1 MRFKLFCIT
10 LFCVAVAKIPLAAQV
25 VEIETASGAVLI
37 TNRPVVASAG
47 KELKKIDTSA
57 EGYIFPVKGQKS
69 RPQTKAQRILTGV
82 FSGSGEKTTVSSDG
96 ADELPEVVSLDAA
109 PVKRQAKRDAET
121 IAWVT
126 KAGSLYHD
134 PFLECAW
141 ASGTERIW
149 VDSIKDLSGLE
160 PCSECYQKNNSVPE
174 FVRKESGGLDIATA
188 TTLLS
193 NADFLVWVQ
202 ERLPLRNPG
211 FITSQKLMI
220 YPKMEMTRK
229 GLHQLARETELA
241 YRRKTWKVIE
251 VVAKQNEADIDQIS
265 SFAAEVA
272 DEKPAGEKVDD

>member
-1 MRFKLFCIT
+1 MRFKLFCSI
-10 LFCVAVAKIPLAAQV
+10 LLCIAGAQMPGWAQV
-25 VEIETASGAVLI
+25 VEVKNKAGDVVI
-37 TNRPVVASAG
+37 TNSPAIASSG
-47 KELKKIDTSA
+47 KELKIIDARA
-57 EGYIFPVKGQKS
+57 EGYIFPAKGQKKRRS
-69 RPQTKAQRILTGV
+69 LKAQRILTGV
-82 FSGSGEKTTVSSDG
+82 FSGSGEKTGVSSDKPG
-96 ADELPEVVSLDAA
+96 DLPDIIGFDQA

-126 KAGSLYHD
+126 KTGTFYHD
-134 PFLECAW
+134 PFLECIW

-149 VDSIKDLSGLE
+149 IDSVKGLSGLE
-160 PCSECYQKNNSVPE
+160 PCPECYQKNNSVPE
-174 FVRKESGGLDIATA
+174 FIRKESGGLDVATA

-202 ERLPLRNPG
+202 ERLPLRNPA

-251 VVAKQNEADIDQIS
+251 VIAKPSEADLDQVS
-265 SFAAEVA
+265 SFDTDVT

>member
-1 MRFKLFCIT
+1 MRFKLFCSI
-10 LFCVAVAKIPLAAQV
+10 LLCIAGAQIKVMAQV
-25 VEIETASGAVLI
+25 VEVKNRAGGVLI
-37 TNRPVVASAG
+37 TNSPAVASSG

-57 EGYIFPVKGQKS
+57 EGYVFPVKGQKS
-69 RPQTKAQRILTGV
+69 RRSPKVQRILTGV
-82 FSGSGEKTTVSSDG
+82 FSGSGEKAVAAPG
-96 ADELPEVVSLDAA
+96 KPGELPDVVGFDNA
-109 PVKRQAKRDAET
+109 PVKRQTKRDAET
-121 IAWVT
+121 VAWVT
-126 KAGSLYHD
+126 KVGSLYHD

-149 VDSIKDLSGLE
+149 VDSVKELNGFE
-160 PCSECYQKNNSVPE
+160 PCSECYQKNDSVPE
-174 FVRKESGGLDIATA
+174 FIKKESGGLDVATA

-251 VVAKQNEADIDQIS
+251 VVAKKSEADLDQIS
-265 SFAAEVA
+265 SFEAEVT
-272 DEKPAGEKVDD
+272 DEKPAGEKADD